1 MSEATLVGMVGMLG
15 AESLVGRPL
24 MSLVATQAG
33 GVLACSRRAAVITAP
48 VRSGI
53 HRHRTAAPLP
63 AGSASVSHWI
73 TLCPLWAVPDHLG
86 WLEQLGAEHVVA
98 LSSMSS
104 ITKAASPD
112 AGERALAARLTAAE
126 ERLASWA
133 ADRGIGLTVLV
144 PTMIYDGRA
153 DGNVTAIAAWVRRF
167 GWFPLCGPAL
177 GLRQPVHAGDV
188 AAACLAASERRPP
201 RTSYPLSGGEALP
214 FRDLVERICRAE
226 GLGPRTVSL
235 PPWAWQA
242 AAAVGR
248 GLGIAGGI
256 TAAMGRRMNEDL
268 SCDHAAAAADLD
280 FRPRPFDPAAGTL
293 AEAEAPV
300 EPRPDHRR
308 NDP

>member
-1 MSEATLVGMVGMLG
+1 MSEAALIGVLG
-15 AESLVGRPL
+15 ADSLVGRQLVP
-24 MSLVATQAG
+24 LVAQRAG
-33 GVLACSRRAAVITAP
+33 GVLACSRGAAAVTEP
-48 VRSGI
+48 LRGGI

-63 AGSASVSHWI
+63 AGSAAVPHWI
-73 TLCPLWAVPDHLG
+73 TLCPLWAVPDHVG

-104 ITKAASPD
+104 VTKASSPD
-112 AGERALAARLTAAE
+112 AAERAIAARLSSAE

-133 ADRGIGLTVLV
+133 AARGIGLTLLV
-144 PTMIYDGRA
+144 PTMIYDGRT

-188 AAACLAASERRPP
+188 AVACLAAVERRPA
-201 RTSYPLSGGEALP
+201 RTRYPLSGGEALP
-214 FRDLVERICRAE
+214 FRELVERVCRTQ
-226 GLGPRTVSL
+226 GLVPRTVSL
-235 PPWAWQA
+235 PSWAWRA

-248 GLGIAGGI
+248 ALGMAGGI

-293 AEAEAPV
+293 AEAEALV
-300 EPRPDHRR
+300 EPRPDRRR